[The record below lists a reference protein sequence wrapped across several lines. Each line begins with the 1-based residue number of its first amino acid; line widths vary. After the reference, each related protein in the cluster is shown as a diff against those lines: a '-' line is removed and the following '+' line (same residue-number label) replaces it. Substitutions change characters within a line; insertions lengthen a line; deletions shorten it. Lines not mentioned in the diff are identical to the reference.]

1 VLDGAGWHASPRLR
15 APNGIRLCFL
25 PPYTPELQ
33 PAEHLWP
40 LADETV
46 ANRPFA
52 SLDQL
57 ADALDR
63 RCSTLTDDPA
73 IIKANT
79 NFHWWPVGYQNH
91 LSRDLI
97 GHIIGLGPM
106 PATLAPHDQAHL
118 GGERLALRH
127 RRRFALASFAPH
139 NPGMTPDLT
148 DDDKPILAALLRE
161 VIAADRFLLSPRV
174 RSFKAILAKLEPP
187 PALPEPLSRSR
198 RAEHG
203 PGEEAAAVTI
213 TGRGVGCSGEE
224 REGRK

>member
-1 VLDGAGWHASPRLR
+1 VDAAKAEAPGRAVELWAFDEHRLGLKPLVRRVWARRGQRPVAVSTHQYKWLYLYGFVRPTTGAVEWWLANSVNVPLFQGVLDGFAAAVGAGPAKTVILVLDGAGWHASPRLR

-46 ANRPFA
+46 ANRPFT

-79 NFHWWPVGYQNH
+79 NFHWWPV
-91 LSRDLI
+91 
-97 GHIIGLGPM
+97 
-106 PATLAPHDQAHL
+106 
-118 GGERLALRH
+118 E
-127 RRRFALASFAPH
+127 
-139 NPGMTPDLT
+139 
-148 DDDKPILAALLRE
+148 
-161 VIAADRFLLSPRV
+161 
-174 RSFKAILAKLEPP
+174 
-187 PALPEPLSRSR
+187 
-198 RAEHG
+198 
-203 PGEEAAAVTI
+203 
-213 TGRGVGCSGEE
+213 
-224 REGRK
+224 